1 MKVKDI
7 LLNKGETIHSVSSN
21 TTVYEALKAMAD
33 NNVGALVVKDGT
45 KLIGIFSE
53 RDYARKVVLKGKFSK
68 DILVTEVMHPDPVTV
83 SEEDDIQHCMKL
95 MTDKFIRHLP
105 VISEGSLIGIISIG
119 DVVKSIISDQEF
131 VIENL
136 SNYITGA
143 R

>member
-7 LLNKGETIHSVSSN
+7 LLIKGETIHSVSSN